1 MASLDDQIDQ
11 LFQLPVADFT
21 AARNAL
27 AKTAGQAGAA
37 IKRLEK
43 PAMAAWVVNQ
53 LYWRHR
59 ADYDR
64 LIAASEALRAVQRR
78 QLAGKS
84 ADVPAAE
91 AAHDDARRALM
102 DRARDVLR
110 LAGEAASPATMTGVS
125 ETLMALPA
133 DERPGRLTRSL
144 KPLGFQAL
152 LGMMAGTPLSSPPAS
167 SRGSATSSTARPA
180 GTSARPPE
188 EDKAARAQIEKAAKR
203 AEADRERERVARVAL
218 IHSELKKVTADEREA
233 MAAAA
238 SATRSLAAA
247 RTEQARL
254 ESQLTEVAERVR
266 QLAETSG
273 SDERRA
279 AALTKSRLALEE
291 RLGELKEP

>member
-1 MASLDDQIDQ
+1 MASLDDQIDE
-11 LFQLPVADFT
+11 LFQLPLADFT

-59 ADYDR
+59 AEYTR
-64 LIAASEALRAVQRR
+64 LIAASEALRGVQRR
-78 QLAGKS
+78 QLAGKG

-110 LAGEAASPATMTGVS
+110 LAGDTASPVTMTGVS

-152 LGMMAGTPLSSPPAS
+152 LGMMAGTPLSSSPAARAS
-167 SRGSATSSTARPA
+167 SSTGRTTAKPA
-180 GTSARPPE
+180 QAQD
-188 EDKAARAQIEKAAKR
+188 EDPAARAQAEKAAKR
-203 AEADRERERVARVAL
+203 AEANRERERVARVAL
-218 IHSELKKVTADEREA
+218 IQRELKQVSADEREA
-233 MAAAA
+233 MA
-238 SATRSLAAA
+238 SVSKATRALAAA
-247 RTEQARL
+247 RVEQARL
-254 ESQLTEVAERVR
+254 ESQLTEVAEHVR

-273 SDERRA
+273 NDERRA
-279 AALTKSRLALEE
+279 AALAKSRLALEE
-291 RLGELKEP
+291 RLEELKGR